1 MSRNEPTGKSVVA
14 ALALV
19 VRKYLILLTLAS
31 TLLAIP
37 IGYYLSGVVAANRP
51 LISNLVVVLA
61 VLTIYPSM
69 IQLKTEGLLKS
80 MRKVKE
86 ILLSLIYVFLASPL
100 LAILVAPTLGD
111 PYVGV
116 GYVAA
121 NVVPASSASLGY
133 VLIAGGSVE
142 LATVLAVLTLVV
154 GIPVIPLIIGAYSSS
169 VAIPVPME
177 PIITSLVEI
186 LLLPLLAG
194 QLTRYALARRRG
206 VSYVEKT
213 IRPHLSLA
221 TMLAMLALVFVLVLN
236 QAMTIVAKPAL
247 AVLVIAY
254 QSVVIA
260 ALLLLSLVVSKLLRV
275 SYEDHQALALIS
287 ITKNQ
292 SVAAAMAVTAFG
304 PRSALAP
311 ALIPIIQPVLAIAY
325 LQAESWVRKFLSGGT
340 LQPA

>member
-1 MSRNEPTGKSVVA
+1 VARNEPVKKSVVA
-14 ALALV
+14 VLAQV

-37 IGYYLSGVVAANRP
+37 LGYYFSRTVAASK
-51 LISNLVVVLA
+51 LFISNLVVVLA

-100 LAILVAPTLGD
+100 LAVLVAPTLGD

-133 VLIAGGSVE
+133 VLIAEGSIE
-142 LATVLAVLTLVV
+142 LATVLAVLTLIV
-154 GIPVIPLIIGAYSSS
+154 GIPLIPLIISVYSSS
-169 VAIPVPME
+169 VAISVPIE

-186 LLLPLLAG
+186 LLLPLLVG
-194 QLTRYALARRRG
+194 QLTRYALVRRKG
-206 VSYVEKT
+206 ASYVEKT
-213 IRPHLSLA
+213 IKPHLSLA
-221 TMLAMLALVFVLVLN
+221 TMLTMLALVFVLVLN
-236 QAMTIVAKPAL
+236 QAMTIIAKPAL
-247 AVLVIAY
+247 AILIIVY

-260 ALLLLSLVVSKLLRV
+260 ALLFLSLLASKLLKV

-325 LQAESWVRKFLSGGT
+325 LQAESWVRKLLS
-340 LQPA
+340 